1 MIDTP
6 DGPRRIAD
14 LAVGDAVYSMHA
26 GKLAIVPIV
35 QTQRIPAQNHHVV
48 RLSFVGG
55 ARIEM
60 SAAHPTAD
68 GRTFGELRAGQS
80 VDGMPLADVS
90 VIPYAHDATYDIL
103 PQSDT
108 GTYFASGV
116 LVGST
121 MQPKVGL

>member
-6 DGPRRIAD
+6 DGPRRIAE
-14 LAVGDAVYSMHA
+14 LAPGDKVYSMHG
-26 GKLAIVPIV
+26 GKLAIVPV
-35 QTQRIPAQNHHVV
+35 LRTQRIPAQNHHIV
-48 RLSFVGG
+48 RLNFVNG

-68 GRTFGELRAGQS
+68 GRTFGDLRSGGLL
-80 VDGMPLADVS
+80 DGVLLADVS

-121 MQPKVGL
+121 MQPKLGL